1 MAQREERLSTDWD
14 VVVKQ
19 QSATAPDPLYSALVC
34 RIMELE
40 RQNARHVQPRS
51 IVEVE
56 RDTLLIIIII
66 IFVGGVI
73 IIIVHNR
80 E

>member
-19 QSATAPDPLYSALVC
+19 QSTAASDPLYSALVR

-40 RQNARHVQPRS
+40 RQNARYAQPRS
-51 IVEVE
+51 LVEVE
-56 RDTLLIIIII
+56 RDTLLIIIVII
-66 IFVGGVI
+66 VVGGVI
-73 IIIVHNR
+73 IIVVHAR